1 SAKVINFAANL
12 SALIYFAATHRIL
25 YQFAVPMG
33 LCNLV
38 GSLLGSRLAV
48 LKGNTFVRNLFLI
61 VAAAMIL
68 RFGWEVF
75 GR

>member
-1 SAKVINFAANL
+1 
-12 SALIYFAATHRIL
+12 
-25 YQFAVPMG
+25 MG
-33 LCNLV
+33 LCNLM